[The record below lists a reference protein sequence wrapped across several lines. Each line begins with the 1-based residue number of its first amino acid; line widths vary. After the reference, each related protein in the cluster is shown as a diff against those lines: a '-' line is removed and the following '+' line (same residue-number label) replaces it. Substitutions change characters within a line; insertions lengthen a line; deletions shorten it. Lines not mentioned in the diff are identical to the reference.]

1 MQKYSSSTKK
11 VILSENSDFIES
23 FYIKYNGLYMK
34 QFLYWWEISL
44 TEWNQSPKV
53 SESFQF

>member
-11 VILSENSDFIES
+11 VTLSENSDFIES

-34 QFLYWWEISL
+34 QFLY
-44 TEWNQSPKV
+44 
-53 SESFQF
+53 